1 VHFEVRAGGVVR
13 KFCHAAHCVT
23 DLNSL
28 LIKKTGIFTKR
39 CSKEDKERSQNMKE
53 KISIKKKE

>member
-1 VHFEVRAGGVVR
+1 
-13 KFCHAAHCVT
+13 VT

-39 CSKEDKERSQNMKE
+39 CSKEDKERSQSMKE
-53 KISIKKKE
+53 KKSTKRKRTERYRVIAMERNGTGR

>member
-1 VHFEVRAGGVVR
+1 MR
-13 KFCHAAHCVT
+13 KFCHVAHCVT

-39 CSKEDKERSQNMKE
+39 CSKEDKEKSQSMKE
-53 KISIKKKE
+53 KKFYKKKKNTETESESV